1 MKIKDLSILILFV
14 LVVITIAEFIGF
26 QSFTIAGLTFNFLP
40 LVFALVITMGL
51 GIKAFRHGL
60 IQKIYSES
68 NIHFSSNYMIIIML
82 PLLARYG
89 ADVAPKLHEI
99 LSIGWVFLLQELG
112 NLGTVLIGLP
122 IAILLGLRQEAIG
135 STLGIGREGEL
146 AYISEKYTLDSPQ
159 GRGVL
164 SQYIFGTLFG
174 AMFYS
179 IVAPIFLN
187 LGFSIESLS
196 MASGV
201 GSASMMAA
209 ASSSLTA
216 TIPDHAD
223 TISAYASASQLL
235 TSFLGTFTM
244 LFLAVPLQ
252 RRLYKLLTRKDP
264 DHE

>member
-1 MKIKDLSILILFV
+1 
-14 LVVITIAEFIGF
+14 
-26 QSFTIAGLTFNFLP
+26 
-40 LVFALVITMGL
+40 
-51 GIKAFRHGL
+51 
-60 IQKIYSES
+60 
-68 NIHFSSNYMIIIML
+68 
-82 PLLARYG
+82 
-89 ADVAPKLHEI
+89 
-99 LSIGWVFLLQELG
+99 
-112 NLGTVLIGLP
+112 
-122 IAILLGLRQEAIG
+122 
-135 STLGIGREGEL
+135 
-146 AYISEKYTLDSPQ
+146 
-159 GRGVL
+159 
-164 SQYIFGTLFG
+164 
-174 AMFYS
+174 MFYS

-216 TIPDHAD
+216 TMPEYAD